1 MKKIQDNL
9 SAILVSVASIVISG
23 MLFWNF
29 STVQE
34 LDKRVDQLVST
45 DDLHMILDNEFK
57 QNNTVLL
64 KELEIMLLNHKLE
77 K

>member
-1 MKKIQDNL
+1 MKKMQDNL
-9 SAILVSVASIVISG
+9 SAILVSVASIIISG

-45 DDLHMILDNEFK
+45 EDLHMILDNEFK

>member
-45 DDLHMILDNEFK
+45 EDLHMILDNEFK